1 MSATSDR
8 GAAAGGS
15 PASAGKDTGARRPL
29 ADDEP
34 RRLIREELEKN
45 LVVEAAAGTGKTTVL
60 VRRIVEVLACGLATV
75 DRIVAVTFTEKAAGE
90 LKLRLRS
97 GLEEA
102 RREAGEGER
111 HRCLEAALARL
122 EEARVGTIHSF
133 CADLLRERSI
143 EAGVDPRFEPMT
155 EPEAERLFGDAFRFW
170 LQEKLKDPPEG
181 VRRSLRRTAW
191 GSDEDGPIGRLRRAG
206 WTLVEWR
213 DFPAPWRR
221 PPFDRTQRIDDL
233 VDQLHAFADLSGEC
247 ADRKRDNLFRDT
259 EAARRL
265 SREIRTAEEVRDR
278 DYDGVEARL
287 VDLSSWKFAKPR
299 KGRGKFYAPKVPREK
314 VLEAHADLVAELEPF
329 ARDADADLAALLRAE
344 LREAV
349 DRYEK
354 EKQRTGRLDFL
365 DLLLRTRDLVR
376 HRRDVRAD
384 FQRRFTHLFVDEFQ
398 DTDPLQAEILLLLS
412 ADDPQQEDWRAIVPE
427 PGKLFLVGDPK
438 QSIYRF
444 RRADVGIYLEV
455 RDRLVAQGAR
465 RVDLTTSFRSAPGI
479 QRVINASFEGLM
491 DGDRTTQQASWVPL
505 TEFRSEPEGRP
516 SVVVLPVP
524 APYGRTGR
532 VTKGAIQESLP
543 DATAAYVDWLLNE
556 SGWTVTERDRAD
568 EAVPLA
574 PRHICLLFRR
584 FDSWWAGDVTRGYVD
599 ALEARNIRHLLV
611 GGRSFHER
619 EEVETLRTALT
630 AIERPDDEL
639 SVFATLKG
647 PLFAVGDEELLEYRH
662 HEAGKVRRLMPFRIP
677 PDLPERLQ
685 PIADGLKLLGKLHRD
700 RNRRPI
706 AETVHRLLE
715 ATRAHATFVMRPS
728 GEQALANVLHVAEQ
742 ARLYERTGGISF
754 RGFVERL
761 IEDAGARKASEAPI
775 LEEGSEGVRL
785 MTVHRAKGLEF
796 PVVILA
802 DISADA
808 ARNNASRAIDGELCA
823 VRIAGWAPAD
833 LLDREAD
840 EVERDRAEGVRL
852 AYVAATRARD
862 LLVIPGLGD
871 GPWGNPDG
879 DAPGSWTHPLNRA
892 IYPPFEAWKAAEAPE
907 GCPPFGTDTVHDRP
921 HDPEGET
928 GIRPGRHE
936 VGGAAVTWWDP
947 GALQLGKPIRQGVR
961 HQALLSS
968 EVDDATVAADV
979 ERFREWERSRERT
992 LNAAAA
998 PSLVV
1003 RTAREHAVV
1012 PDVVDASAVDV
1023 VRLEREKRRPKGT
1036 RFGALVHAVLAT
1048 VPMNATEEGVRS
1060 SAEMQGR
1067 VLGAPSAEVR
1077 AAAVACTRALSHA
1090 LLARAR
1096 EAAQR
1101 GDLRR
1106 ETPVSRREADG
1117 VLVEGVADL
1126 AFRDIGGWTVVDFK
1140 TDQEIDTDV
1149 EVYRRQVALYASMIS
1164 TATGQPAQAVLL
1176 VV

>member
-1 MSATSDR
+1 MTMLPD
-8 GAAAGGS
+8 GAAA
-15 PASAGKDTGARRPL
+15 AGAATKPL
-29 ADDEP
+29 ADDAQ
-34 RRLIREELEKN
+34 RRLIREELERN

-60 VRRIVEVLACGLATV
+60 VQRIVEVLASGLATV

-102 RREAGEGER
+102 RREAGEGDR
-111 HRCLEAALARL
+111 HRNLEAALARL

-155 EPEAERLFGDAFRFW
+155 EPEAERLFGDAFRYW
-170 LQEKLKDPPEG
+170 LQRKLKNPPEG

-191 GSDEDGPIGRLRRAG
+191 GSDDGPIGRLRRAG

-213 DFPAPWRR
+213 DFPGAWRR
-221 PPFDRTQRIDDL
+221 PTFDREARIDDL
-233 VDQLHAFADLSGEC
+233 VERLHTFADLSGTC
-247 ADRKRDNLFRDT
+247 ADERRDNLFKDT
-259 EAARRL
+259 EPARRL
-265 SREIRTAEEVRDR
+265 SREIRTAEEVRPR
-278 DYDGVEARL
+278 DHDGVEAHL
-287 VDLSSWKFAKPR
+287 VDLSGWKFAKPR
-299 KGRGKFYAPKVPREK
+299 KGRGKFYAPDVPREA
-314 VLEAHADLVAELEPF
+314 VLAAHSELVEELAEF
-329 ARDADADLAALLRAE
+329 ARDADADLAALLHAE

-349 DRYEK
+349 DRYRD
-354 EKQRTGRLDFL
+354 EKQRLGRLDFL

-376 HRRDVRAD
+376 DQPEVRAD

-412 ADDPQQEDWRAIVPE
+412 ADDPGQADWREVVPE

-444 RRADVGIYLEV
+444 RRADVGIYLDV
-455 RDRLVAQGAR
+455 RDRLVDQGAR

-479 QRVINASFEGLM
+479 QRVVNSAFEGLM
-491 DGDRTTQQASWVPL
+491 DGNRDTQQASWVPL
-505 TEFRSEPEGRP
+505 TEHREEPEGRP

-532 VTKGAIQESLP
+532 VTKTAIQESLP
-543 DATAAYVDWLLNE
+543 DATAAFVDWLLHE
-556 SGWTVTERDRAD
+556 SGWQVTERDVTDRKVD
-568 EAVPLA
+568 LA

-599 ALEARNIRHLLV
+599 ALEARSIRHLLV

-619 EEVETLRTALT
+619 EEVETLRTALL

-647 PLFAVGDEELLEYRH
+647 PLFAVGDEELLEYRQPA
-662 HEAGKVRRLMPFRIP
+662 AGKTRRLSPLRIP
-677 PDLPERLQ
+677 DDLPERLE
-685 PIADGLKLLGKLHRD
+685 PIADGLRLLGRLHRN

-715 ATRAHATFVMRPS
+715 ATRAHATFVLRPS

-761 IEDAGARKASEAPI
+761 VEDAGARKASEAPI

-808 ARNNASRAIDGELCA
+808 ARNNASRVVRGDTCA
-823 VRIAGWAPAD
+823 VRLAGWAPAD
-833 LLDREAD
+833 LLDHEEE

-862 LLVIPGLGD
+862 LLVVPGIGD
-871 GPWGNPDG
+871 GAWGDPDG
-879 DAPGSWTHPLNRA
+879 ESPGSWTHPLNRA
-892 IYPPFEAWKAAEAPE
+892 VYPPFEAWAAAEASP
-907 GCPPFGTDTVHDRP
+907 GCPSFGADTVHDRP

-928 GIRPGRHE
+928 GIRPGRHA
-936 VGGAAVTWWDP
+936 VGEAAVTWWDP
-947 GALQLGKPIRQGVR
+947 GALRLGVPVRQGVR
-961 HQALLSS
+961 REDLLSP
-968 EVDDATVAADV
+968 EVDDAAVAVDV
-979 ERFREWERSRERT
+979 QRFRDWESTRETTLLAASDPSR
-992 LNAAAA
+992 
-998 PSLVV
+998 VV
-1003 RTAREHAVV
+1003 RTVREHAVF
-1012 PDVVDASAVDV
+1012 PDSVDAHPVDV
-1023 VRLEREKRRPKGT
+1023 VRLERPKKRPRGP

-1060 SAEMQGR
+1060 AAEMQGR
-1067 VLGAPSAEVR
+1067 VLGATAAEVR
-1077 AAAVACTRALSHA
+1077 AAAVACANVLAHP

-1096 EAAQR
+1096 ETTER
-1101 GDLRR
+1101 GGLRR
-1106 ETPVSRREADG
+1106 EVPVSRSEPGG
-1117 VLVEGVADL
+1117 VLVEGVVDL
-1126 AFRDIGGWTVVDFK
+1126 AFREVGGWTVVDFK
-1140 TDQEIDTDV
+1140 TDQEIEADL
-1149 EVYRRQVALYASMIS
+1149 ELYRRQVALYASMIS
-1164 TATGQPAQAVLL
+1164 TVTGEPAQPVLL